1 MKKITMIKESFVIDD
16 DTNALMIAWPDIYR
30 EKIFWHDLLKIYYEI
45 MNIIISNGY
54 FITLVHHK
62 GANIINDLSEIDHKL
77 SNINNKYDKFIS
89 LYEYNYDDIWIR
101 DYGPKTIKSGLSKFN
116 FNGYGNKYLH
126 QNDSFFYNDFIKKY
140 SINNKDLF
148 GEIVMEGGNI
158 INSTRDYIFNKNP
171 IVMHNSLSWSGIK
184 ERIKLLFNES
194 IDGNYHF
201 IDIKPLTGDDTNGHI
216 DNFVRFKD
224 DKHILYMSTD
234 DVNHPD
240 YENLKKLENELKILI
255 TQTNDISFMT
265 PINHTCNDI
274 VRSKGGDILPFSY
287 LNFIR
292 VGDVI
297 IFPMNL
303 NTSSKDKRDIKIL
316 FPNKNIYF
324 IESSALLNEF
334 GGLHCCSNNFIK

>member
-16 DTNALMIAWPDIYR
+16 DTNALMIVWPDIYR
-30 EKIFWHDLLKIYYEI
+30 EKIFWHDLLRIYYGI
-45 MNIIISNGY
+45 INIIISNGY

-62 GANIINDLSEIDHKL
+62 GANITHDLDEIDRKL
-77 SNINNKYDKFIS
+77 SNTNNKFIS

-126 QNDSFFYNDFIKKY
+126 QNDKVFYNDFIKKH
-140 SINNKDLF
+140 SINNKDFF
-148 GEIVMEGGNI
+148 GEIVIEGGNV

-171 IVMHNSLSWSGIK
+171 IVMHNSLSWSDIK
-184 ERIKLLFNES
+184 EKIRLLFNAS
-194 IDGNYHF
+194 MDGDCYF
-201 IDIKPLTGDDTNGHI
+201 IDIDPLTGDDTNGHI

-240 YENLKKLENELKILI
+240 YTNLKKLENELKILI
-255 TQTNDISFMT
+255 TQTNDIRFMT
-265 PINHTCNDI
+265 PINHTYDDI
-274 VRSKGGDILPFSY
+274 VRSKDGDILPFSY

-292 VGDVI
+292 VGNVI
-297 IFPMNL
+297 IFPINL
-303 NTSSKDKRDIKIL
+303 NTSSKDERDIKIL
-316 FPNKNIYF
+316 FPNKHIYF
-324 IESSALLNEF
+324 IESSGLLNEF

>member
-16 DTNALMIAWPDIYR
+16 DTNALMIVWPDIYR
-30 EKIFWHDLLKIYYEI
+30 EKIFWHDLLRIYYGI
-45 MNIIISNGY
+45 INIIISNGY

-62 GANIINDLSEIDHKL
+62 GANITHDLDEIDRKL
-77 SNINNKYDKFIS
+77 SNTNNKFIS

-126 QNDSFFYNDFIKKY
+126 QNDKVFYNDFIKKH
-140 SINNKDLF
+140 SINNKDFF
-148 GEIVMEGGNI
+148 GEIVIEGGNV

-171 IVMHNSLSWSGIK
+171 IVMHNSLSWSDIK
-184 ERIKLLFNES
+184 EKIRLLFNAS
-194 IDGNYHF
+194 MDGDCYF
-201 IDIKPLTGDDTNGHI
+201 IDIDPLTGDDTNGHI

-224 DKHILYMSTD
+224 DRHILYMSTD

-240 YENLKKLENELKILI
+240 YTNLKKLENELKILI
-255 TQTNDISFMT
+255 TQTNDIRFMT
-265 PINHTCNDI
+265 PINHTYDDI
-274 VRSKGGDILPFSY
+274 VRSKDGDILPFSY

-292 VGDVI
+292 VGNVI
-297 IFPMNL
+297 IFPINL

-316 FPNKNIYF
+316 FPNKHIYF
-324 IESSALLNEF
+324 IESSGLLNEF

>member
-1 MKKITMIKESFVIDD
+1 MIKESFVIDD
-16 DTNALMIAWPDIYR
+16 DTNALMIVWPDIYR
-30 EKIFWHDLLKIYYEI
+30 EKIFWHDLLRIYYGI
-45 MNIIISNGY
+45 INIIISNGY

-62 GANIINDLSEIDHKL
+62 GANITHDLDEIDRKL
-77 SNINNKYDKFIS
+77 SNTNNKFIS

-126 QNDSFFYNDFIKKY
+126 QNDKVFYNDFIKKH
-140 SINNKDLF
+140 SINNKDFF
-148 GEIVMEGGNI
+148 GEIVIEGGNV

-171 IVMHNSLSWSGIK
+171 IVMHNSLSWSDIK
-184 ERIKLLFNES
+184 EKIRLLFNAS
-194 IDGNYHF
+194 MDGDCYF
-201 IDIKPLTGDDTNGHI
+201 IDIDPLTGDDTNGHI

-240 YENLKKLENELKILI
+240 YTNLKKLENELKILI
-255 TQTNDISFMT
+255 TQTNDIRFMT
-265 PINHTCNDI
+265 PINHTYDDI
-274 VRSKGGDILPFSY
+274 VRSKDGDILPFSY

-292 VGDVI
+292 VGNVI
-297 IFPMNL
+297 IFPINL

-316 FPNKNIYF
+316 FPNKHIYF
-324 IESSALLNEF
+324 IESSGLLNEF

>member
-16 DTNALMIAWPDIYR
+16 DTNALMIVWPDIYR
-30 EKIFWHDLLKIYYEI
+30 EKIFWHDLLRIYYGI
-45 MNIIISNGY
+45 INIIISNGY

-62 GANIINDLSEIDHKL
+62 GANITHDLDEIDRKL
-77 SNINNKYDKFIS
+77 SNTNNKFIS

-126 QNDSFFYNDFIKKY
+126 QNDKVFYNDFIKKH
-140 SINNKDLF
+140 SINNKDFF
-148 GEIVMEGGNI
+148 GEIVIEGGNV

-171 IVMHNSLSWSGIK
+171 IVMHNSLSWSDIK
-184 ERIKLLFNES
+184 EKIRLLFNAS
-194 IDGNYHF
+194 MDGDCYF
-201 IDIKPLTGDDTNGHI
+201 IDIDPLTGDDTNGHI

-240 YENLKKLENELKILI
+240 YTNLKKLENELKILI
-255 TQTNDISFMT
+255 TQTNDIRFMT
-265 PINHTCNDI
+265 PINHTYDDI
-274 VRSKGGDILPFSY
+274 VRSKDGDILPFSY

-292 VGDVI
+292 VGNVI
-297 IFPMNL
+297 IFPINL

-316 FPNKNIYF
+316 FPNKHIYF
-324 IESSALLNEF
+324 IESSGLLNEF

>member
-1 MKKITMIKESFVIDD
+1 MIKESFVIDD
-16 DTNALMIAWPDIYR
+16 DTNALMIVWPDIYR
-30 EKIFWHDLLKIYYEI
+30 EKIFWHDLLRIYYGI
-45 MNIIISNGY
+45 INIIISNGY

-62 GANIINDLSEIDHKL
+62 GANITHDLDEIDRKL
-77 SNINNKYDKFIS
+77 SNTNNKFIS

-126 QNDSFFYNDFIKKY
+126 QNDKVFYNDFIKKH
-140 SINNKDLF
+140 SINNKDFF
-148 GEIVMEGGNI
+148 GEIVIEGGNV

-171 IVMHNSLSWSGIK
+171 IVMHNSLSWSDIK
-184 ERIKLLFNES
+184 EKIRLLFNAS
-194 IDGNYHF
+194 MDGDCYF
-201 IDIKPLTGDDTNGHI
+201 IDIDPLTGDDTNGHI

-224 DKHILYMSTD
+224 DRHILYMSTD

-240 YENLKKLENELKILI
+240 YTNLKKLENELKILI
-255 TQTNDISFMT
+255 TQTNDIRFMT
-265 PINHTCNDI
+265 PINHTYDDI
-274 VRSKGGDILPFSY
+274 VRSKDGDILPFSY

-292 VGDVI
+292 VGNVI
-297 IFPMNL
+297 IFPINL

-316 FPNKNIYF
+316 FPNKHIYF
-324 IESSALLNEF
+324 IESSGLLNEF

>member
-1 MKKITMIKESFVIDD
+1 MIKESFVIDD
-16 DTNALMIAWPDIYR
+16 DTNALMIVWPDIYR
-30 EKIFWHDLLKIYYEI
+30 EKIFWHDLLRIYYGI
-45 MNIIISNGY
+45 INIIISNGY

-62 GANIINDLSEIDHKL
+62 GANITHDLDEIDRKL
-77 SNINNKYDKFIS
+77 SNTNNKFIS

-126 QNDSFFYNDFIKKY
+126 QNDKVFYNDFIKKH
-140 SINNKDLF
+140 SINNKDFF
-148 GEIVMEGGNI
+148 GEIVIEGGNV

-171 IVMHNSLSWSGIK
+171 IVMHNSLSWSDIK
-184 ERIKLLFNES
+184 EKIRLLFNAS
-194 IDGNYHF
+194 MDGDCYF
-201 IDIKPLTGDDTNGHI
+201 IDIDPLTGDDTNGHI

-240 YENLKKLENELKILI
+240 YTNLKKLENELKILI
-255 TQTNDISFMT
+255 TQTNDIRFMT
-265 PINHTCNDI
+265 PINHTYDDI
-274 VRSKGGDILPFSY
+274 VRSKDGDILPFSY

-292 VGDVI
+292 VGNVI
-297 IFPMNL
+297 IFPINL
-303 NTSSKDKRDIKIL
+303 NTSSKDERDIKIL
-316 FPNKNIYF
+316 FPNKHIYF
-324 IESSALLNEF
+324 IESSGLLNEF

>member
-1 MKKITMIKESFVIDD
+1 MIKESFVIDD
-16 DTNALMIAWPDIYR
+16 DTNALMIVWPDIYR
-30 EKIFWHDLLKIYYEI
+30 EKIFWHDLLRIYYGI
-45 MNIIISNGY
+45 INIIISNGY

-62 GANIINDLSEIDHKL
+62 GANITHDLDEIDRKL
-77 SNINNKYDKFIS
+77 SNTNNKFIS

-126 QNDSFFYNDFIKKY
+126 QNDKVFYNDFIKKH
-140 SINNKDLF
+140 SINNKDFF
-148 GEIVMEGGNI
+148 GEIVIEGGNV

-171 IVMHNSLSWSGIK
+171 IVMHNSLSWSDIK
-184 ERIKLLFNES
+184 EKIRLLFNAS
-194 IDGNYHF
+194 MDGDCYF
-201 IDIKPLTGDDTNGHI
+201 IDIDPLTGDDTNGHI

-240 YENLKKLENELKILI
+240 YTNLKKLENELKILI
-255 TQTNDISFMT
+255 TQTNNIRFMT
-265 PINHTCNDI
+265 PINHTYDDI
-274 VRSKGGDILPFSY
+274 VRSKDGDILPFSY

-292 VGDVI
+292 VGNVI
-297 IFPMNL
+297 IFPINL

-316 FPNKNIYF
+316 FPNKHIYF
-324 IESSALLNEF
+324 IESSGLLNEF